1 MSYMIEFLKK
11 IEVKWQPHKIQLFLY
26 WFLAL
31 YPRPRTLLHYL
42 KKCKTALTSQHLTL
56 FLLFAFLYLSLF
68 VHFDQMSEG
77 SQALKVTL
85 CVQKNWWSLSK
96 RIEKPQSMDSIVIM
110 HGDSLLM
117 NDSLI
122 CYNVMFRPTYSY
134 LPSVRLHAIAEDLLY
149 EKQKTFL
156 YENSASIC

>member
-1 MSYMIEFLKK
+1 MQNS
-11 IEVKWQPHKIQLFLY
+11 
-26 WFLAL
+26 
-31 YPRPRTLLHYL
+31 
-42 KKCKTALTSQHLTL
+42 LTSQHFTL

-85 CVQKNWWSLSK
+85 CVQKNLQSLSK

-110 HGDSLLM
+110 HGDSSSLM

-122 CYNVMFRPTYSY
+122 CYNVMFRPNYSY

-156 YENSASIC
+156 SENSASIC